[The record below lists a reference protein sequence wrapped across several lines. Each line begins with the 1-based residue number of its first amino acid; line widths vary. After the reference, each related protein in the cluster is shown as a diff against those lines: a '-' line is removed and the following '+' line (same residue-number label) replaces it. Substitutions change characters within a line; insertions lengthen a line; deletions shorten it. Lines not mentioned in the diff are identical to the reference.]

1 MRGSGEGA
9 AGESLFATSISLPDG
24 AWLSFIQDGEIILHH
39 LNPKV
44 EASARG

>member
-1 MRGSGEGA
+1 MAARLRERIWRRA

-39 LNPKV
+39 LKLQ
-44 EASARG
+44 G